1 MKKSDAPPLIL
12 TSNGLFLEF
21 KSTAYGESNIRFSGG
36 IRHLVCSG
44 GIRLLVDSSK
54 VITSR

>member
-1 MKKSDAPPLIL
+1 MKKSYAPPLIL

-36 IRHLVCSG
+36 IR
-44 GIRLLVDSSK
+44 LLVDSSK